1 MDSKSL
7 AIVGIFWDG
16 YYDIWEDFL
25 ELKSRFWKDCPY
37 PLYIINQTRDLEY
50 ETKYDVTVLHAGSD
64 AEYSKKVQTAL
75 HNIDADYF
83 LLVLEDFFFTRTLE
97 GSVLD
102 KHIDLMQKED
112 LFYLRLPLKEFY
124 SSFKGTKFKDY
135 STILNISSN
144 SEYTLSCQPSIWE
157 KNFLMKCIG
166 NGNYNAWVFEG
177 IYAKSR
183 MAHSIEFLSHCKI
196 ETSNT
201 LSFVHGALQGKMI
214 PQTIDCIKRCGY
226 KMKNQ
231 RPMLSAS
238 YYESYERKEKLKSL
252 IPFSLLKVIKKIIR
266 KGSVLT
272 KYEDEVVRQM
282 ELMGIV

>member
-1 MDSKSL
+1 MDSKRL

-25 ELKSRFWKDCPY
+25 ELKKKFWEDCPY
-37 PLYIINQTRDLEY
+37 PLYIVNQTRELEY

-75 HNIDADYF
+75 QNIDADYF

-97 GSVLD
+97 GPVLNMQL
-102 KHIDLMQKED
+102 DLMQKEN
-112 LFYLRLPLKEFY
+112 LYYMRLPLKEFY

-135 STILNISSN
+135 NNVLNIGAN
-144 SEYTLSCQPSIWE
+144 NEYTLSCQPSIW
-157 KNFLMKCIG
+157 KKDFLMRCIG
-166 NGNYNAWVFEG
+166 EGNFNAWVFEG

-183 MAHSIEFLSHCKI
+183 MAHSLEFLSHCKI

-214 PQTIDCIKRCGY
+214 PQTMECINRCGY
-226 KMKNQ
+226 KMRNQ
-231 RPMLSAS
+231 RALLSAS

-252 IPFSLLKVIKKIIR
+252 IPFSLLKLLKKIIR
-266 KGSVLT
+266 KESVLG
-272 KYEDEVVRQM
+272 KYDEEIDRQM
-282 ELMGIV
+282 KLMGIV